1 MSEDV
6 KSHIAI
12 YLRVSGAL
20 LVLTV
25 VTVLAWYMPTVYGI
39 SVAVPLAVT
48 IALIIAAAKAS
59 LVASYFMHLIDER
72 REIYVGLLVTALFF
86 LVLMFIPLLG
96 LADKVGEHMT
106 LPNANAPADEAH

>member
-12 YLRVSGAL
+12 YLRVGGAL

-25 VTVLAWYMPTVYGI
+25 VTVLAWYMPTVYGTSAAI
-39 SVAVPLAVT
+39 PLAVT
-48 IALIIAAAKAS
+48 IALIIAATKAS

-72 REIYVGLLVTALFF
+72 REIYVGLLVTALLF